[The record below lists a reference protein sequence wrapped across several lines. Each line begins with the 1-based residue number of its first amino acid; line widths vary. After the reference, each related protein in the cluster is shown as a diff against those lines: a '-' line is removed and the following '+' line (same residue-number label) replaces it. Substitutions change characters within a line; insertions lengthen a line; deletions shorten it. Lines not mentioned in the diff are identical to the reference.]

1 MEYLEENLEQLDEYQ
16 IAFIISACGQPFS
29 FFEVAGA
36 VPGKNLDLRDIFL
49 ERTFTVKETRASR
62 TLRRGEIIFA
72 RVLPLEGQA
81 ILLGM
86 GTTGIPPR
94 LHLSLLNIRDEIK
107 KEMQDEGFKLDL
119 EALRQWDFELRDVY
133 WSIAELVINPP
144 RPQLQN
150 TDGDPIS
157 FVRLYFDLKCS
168 PQEAFDGLRI
178 LALSQA
184 GILDNATHDDNGH
197 LLEVRLRLDEKGQP
211 KTQGLGEHNSR
222 YS

>member
-1 MEYLEENLEQLDEYQ
+1 MNNWKRFSSHGLSSILYPNHMAAGPSRRPFPEQQLALEYLEENLERLDEYQ

-119 EALRQWDFELRDVY
+119 EALRQWDFELQT
-133 WSIAELVINPP
+133 SI
-144 RPQLQN
+144 
-150 TDGDPIS
+150 G
-157 FVRLYFDLKCS
+157 
-168 PQEAFDGLRI
+168 
-178 LALSQA
+178 ALLS
-184 GILDNATHDDNGH
+184 
-197 LLEVRLRLDEKGQP
+197 
-211 KTQGLGEHNSR
+211 
-222 YS
+222 